1 VIHQFHYIVI
11 SGLYEILKMRI
22 LLAEDDQ
29 YLGEG
34 LCLGLRQLGHTVD
47 WVQDGI
53 AAEQALS
60 TENLDALILDL
71 GLPRQNGLKVLKEL
85 RKEGKDIPVL
95 ILTAR
100 DTVENRIE
108 GLDLGADDYVVKPF
122 DLLEVNAR
130 LRAITRRRQGRADM
144 VFTYADLVLDPA
156 AHTLTKGEEAIIL
169 GASEFA
175 ILESLLAHQGRI
187 LSRQVLEEML
197 YGWDEGVESNAI
209 EVYIHHLR
217 KKLGKD
223 LIKTVRGV
231 GYTIQKLPHQ

>member
-1 VIHQFHYIVI
+1 
-11 SGLYEILKMRI
+11 MRI
-22 LLAEDDQ
+22 LLAEDDK

-34 LCLGLRQLGHTVD
+34 LTMGLRQLGHTVD
-47 WVQDGI
+47 WVMDGM

-71 GLPRQNGLKVLKEL
+71 GLPRQDGLHVLEKL
-85 RKEGKDIPVL
+85 RKQGKDLPVL
-95 ILTAR
+95 VLTAR

-130 LRAITRRRQGRADM
+130 LRAITRRREGRVAT
-144 VFTYADLVLDPA
+144 VITYDDLVLDPA
-156 AHTLTKGEEAIIL
+156 AHSLTKAGEEIML

-175 ILESLLAHQGRI
+175 ILESLLTQQGRI
-187 LSRQVLEEML
+187 LSRQVLEEAL

-231 GYTIQKLPHQ
+231 GYTIKKLVHQ